1 MKIKR
6 RTFVF
11 AVRCFLTVLLVSLV
25 ALVIYGY
32 FFTKLFVISAYDI
45 VGIDATSQKTVTAK
59 LQAESKK
66 KHFGLPL
73 NDKVFT
79 YSSTLISDTV
89 RSIVSD
95 AASIDIRPIGLR
107 TVRIEVTLLVPLF
120 RISETEGLTKDGI
133 IFSTNKDI
141 RAYPR
146 ITIASSTVGT
156 RKIDGLIFSELID
169 DGMTVKEELLSN
181 IDSFSSKVSS
191 VIFPVEYIFVEKT
204 GDIILFND
212 SKKSKVIF
220 LKDMDPKKAW
230 STLVSAIDTD
240 PLKTKLVTE
249 KDRLEYI
256 DSRYG
261 NKIFYRFSDMPF
273 QNGNN
278 TAILDHHATT
288 TKVIEVSSSTPRQ

>member
-11 AVRCFLTVLLVSLV
+11 VVRCLLSTLLISLIT
-25 ALVIYGY
+25 LVIYGY
-32 FFTKLFVISAYDI
+32 FFTKLFIISTYDI
-45 VGIDATSQKTVTAK
+45 VGVDLTSQSIITTK
-59 LQAESKK
+59 LNIESKK
-66 KHFGLPL
+66 KHFGLSL
-73 NDKVFT
+73 NDKIFT
-79 YSSTLISDTV
+79 YSNTLVTDTV

-95 AASIDIRPIGLR
+95 AASIDMRPVGLH
-107 TVRIEVTLLVPLF
+107 TVRIEVTLLTPIF
-120 RISETEGLTKDGI
+120 RISETQGLTKNGI

-141 RAYPR
+141 HAYPR
-146 ITIASSTVGT
+146 ITIASSTIGT

-191 VIFPVEYIFVEKT
+191 VIFPVESILVEAT
-204 GDIILFND
+204 GDVTLFNN

-249 KDRLEYI
+249 KDKLEYI

-273 QNGNN
+273 QNGKN